1 MNFVMMAVCQ
11 PLSIVYLLLF
21 TMRNKASSN
30 RSAKSMMSK
39 KRNNTN
45 FLALS
50 VQLIFKTQQEKR
62 KGKTD

>member
-21 TMRNKASSN
+21 TMRNKTSGN
-30 RSAKSMMSK
+30 RSAKSMMTK
-39 KRNNTN
+39 KKNNTN

-50 VQLIFKTQQEKR
+50 AQLIFKTQREKR